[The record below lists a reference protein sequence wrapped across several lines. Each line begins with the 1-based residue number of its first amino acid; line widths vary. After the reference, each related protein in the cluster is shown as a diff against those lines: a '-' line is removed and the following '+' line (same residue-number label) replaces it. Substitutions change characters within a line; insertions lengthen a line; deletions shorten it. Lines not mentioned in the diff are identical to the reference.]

1 MNTLFN
7 LPPVQMKTLYNS
19 VIPHKTKEKTDMI
32 LEPLQSMIQIAMLSV
47 SPIGTK
53 LAIYENIL
61 HLQTPSIVQ
70 PLSRWYYCDKKD
82 DLYFLF
88 QVIKRFIKWYGP
100 KSSKTPINLELYQ
113 LIVTMSSKGL
123 MNLIETYQKTESTS
137 IIQVIQMYHDILVNN
152 NNIYESP
159 KISPLDKTNID
170 EIFENIITIYDVNLI
185 NLINS
190 SLLLIRTEKKDEN
203 INNFI
208 NGFNLMLTKNNE
220 VIRLWIREKLVV

>member
-32 LEPLQSMIQIAMLSV
+32 LEPLQSMIQIAMLGV

-137 IIQVIQMYHDILVNN
+137 IIQVIQMYNDILVNN

-170 EIFENIITIYDVNLI
+170 EIFENIITIYDDNLI

-190 SLLLIRTEKKDEN
+190 SLLLIRAEKKDEN

-208 NGFNLMLTKNNE
+208 NGFNLMFTKNNE
-220 VIRLWIREKLVV
+220 VIRLWIRENLVV

>member
-61 HLQTPSIVQ
+61 HLQTPTIVQ
-70 PLSRWYYCDKKD
+70 PFSRWYYCDKKD

>member
-7 LPPVQMKTLYNS
+7 LPPVQMKTLYNT

-61 HLQTPSIVQ
+61 HLQLPSIVQ

-88 QVIKRFIKWYGP
+88 QVIKRFVKWYGP
-100 KSSKTPINLELYQ
+100 KSSNTPIKLELYQ
-113 LIVTMSSKGL
+113 LIVKMASKGL
-123 MNLIETYQKTESTS
+123 TNLMETYQKTESIS
-137 IIQVIQMYHDILVNN
+137 IIQVIQMYHDILIN

-159 KISPLDKTNID
+159 KLSSLDKTNID
-170 EIFENIITIYDVNLI
+170 EIFENIITIYEENVI
-185 NLINS
+185 SLINS
-190 SLLLIRTEKKDEN
+190 SLLLIHNEKKEDN
-203 INNFI
+203 INHFI
-208 NGFNLMLTKNNE
+208 NGFNLMLIKNNDA
-220 VIRLWIREKLVV
+220 IKLWIRENLVV